1 MPLTAPLSAQ
11 DSYTVKFCRDE
22 AYKNTI
28 KQEASGQEFSSPP
41 NEPGQAQKQPN
52 QSLKQRLELVKDGIL
67 GEPGKDVKFDEYR
80 VCW

>member
-1 MPLTAPLSAQ
+1 MPLTAPLSNQ

-22 AYKNTI
+22 AYMNTI
-28 KQEASGQEFSSPP
+28 KHEASGQEFSSPP
-41 NEPGQAQKQPN
+41 NEPGQAQRQPN
-52 QSLKQRLELVKDGIL
+52 EALKQRLDLVKDGIL